1 MEENGFKTAAFG
13 GFDKKS
19 VLNYIDTLN
28 EKMNAAEADYES
40 RLAEYSRAQESQV
53 AHIKRLEAQLAEQD
67 GKLTAVAE
75 QLEKEREVAR
85 QAQTMITDLDAQNQ
99 DLKKQLS
106 DSERELQI
114 QIERSRQLQFKV
126 ESLDYKSKKYDE
138 VSGQIGDAMIEARR
152 NADQIIADARTSA
165 AQIVAEARHQMQ
177 GFHSELSS
185 FKGDASRLRK
195 SIEEILFVLNDR
207 VDVMQEIVRQVEKRF
222 DTDAVRLD
230 YTTDESEP
238 FTLPDDEAGYL
249 GGQTDENVA
258 D

>member
-19 VLNYIDTLN
+19 VLSYIDTLN
-28 EKMNAAEADYES
+28 EKMNAAEADYEN

-114 QIERSRQLQFKV
+114 QIERSF
-126 ESLDYKSKKYDE
+126 
-138 VSGQIGDAMIEARR
+138 
-152 NADQIIADARTSA
+152 
-165 AQIVAEARHQMQ
+165 
-177 GFHSELSS
+177 
-185 FKGDASRLRK
+185 
-195 SIEEILFVLNDR
+195 
-207 VDVMQEIVRQVEKRF
+207 
-222 DTDAVRLD
+222 
-230 YTTDESEP
+230 P
-238 FTLPDDEAGYL
+238 P
-249 GGQTDENVA
+249 
-258 D
+258 

>member
-19 VLNYIDTLN
+19 VLSYIDTLN
-28 EKMNAAEADYES
+28 EKMNAAEADYEN

-138 VSGQIGDAMIEARR
+138 VSGQIGDAMIEARPR
-152 NADQIIADARTSA
+152 LLRKRAIRCRAFIP
-165 AQIVAEARHQMQ
+165 
-177 GFHSELSS
+177 S
-185 FKGDASRLRK
+185 FPASRAMPRACANRSK
-195 SIEEILFVLNDR
+195 KFCS
-207 VDVMQEIVRQVEKRF
+207 
-222 DTDAVRLD
+222 
-230 YTTDESEP
+230 Y
-238 FTLPDDEAGYL
+238 
-249 GGQTDENVA
+249 
-258 D
+258 